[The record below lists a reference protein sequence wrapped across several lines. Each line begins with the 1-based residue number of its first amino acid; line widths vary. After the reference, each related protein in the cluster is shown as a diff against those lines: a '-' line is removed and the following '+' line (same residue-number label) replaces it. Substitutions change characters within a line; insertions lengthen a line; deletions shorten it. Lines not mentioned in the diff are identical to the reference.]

1 MPPVPATSVW
11 SRRGILATATATAA
25 ASALGLTARPA
36 GAAPG
41 PAVAP
46 GPAAAPGD
54 EFTTLRGR
62 WCELTLGSGFDPAA
76 PPYAAALKETGDL
89 ACTFRASMRP
99 AAGSLWPDCRY
110 DPPSGITRS
119 YGRLATMA
127 QAYAQPGTGHTG
139 DPGLA
144 EALVTGLGHL
154 DATVYHSATA
164 LPQLSLG
171 GAPSGN
177 WWEWQIGSPRLL
189 LDTLAVLD
197 DRLPDGGLP
206 AGLRDRCLAAVD
218 HFVPDSML
226 GDYTGTSTGAN
237 RVDLCR
243 VVALRGVLGR
253 APAKIALARD
263 ALSPVFPYVTKGDGL
278 YADGSFVQH
287 TCVAY
292 SGTYGYVL
300 LDGLGRLFTL
310 LAGSSWQVTD
320 PARQI
325 VLDSVEHAYAPL
337 LHNGLMMDSVNGRAV
352 SRGYLRSDERHVL
365 RSDHYHGHAL
375 IAAIALLAQTASG
388 AERERWHAMVKG
400 WIARD
405 RTLPVLTDRQYPVA
419 DLSRLRKIADSS
431 APAAPEPVGHRLF
444 PAMDRAV
451 HRRPGWAAGL
461 AMASDRIAYYENG
474 NGENPHGWHTGAGML
489 YWWGADFGGDQ
500 YTDAFWPTVDPY
512 RLPGTTV
519 STKRLADNE
528 GGGWGEPKPAARWV
542 GGTTDG
548 EFAAIG
554 QDLRGLASTLTA
566 RKSWFALA
574 DCVVCLGAGITA
586 RDGVPAETVVD
597 NRCLGET
604 GTAQLTVDGVPQ
616 PGTLGTTRSFRR
628 AHWAHLAGHGG
639 YVFPGGAPLKALREA
654 RTGSWHDI
662 NTTSSTE
669 PFTRRYLTL
678 WHDHGTDPADAGYA
692 YLLMPGATARALAAR
707 AADHR
712 WLTLLANDAG
722 RQAIAVDPLGVT
734 AANFWRAGSAGPLT
748 SSGPASVLV
757 RERHGRWPAGRTR
770 TARLCLA
777 APERTGDPLEITWS
791 RPVRAVLAHDPAI
804 EVLATGRALRLR
816 LTPGTGC
823 ATHRCTVRLG

>member
-1 MPPVPATSVW
+1 MPPFPATSVW
-11 SRRGILATATATAA
+11 SRRGFLATAT

-36 GAAPG
+36 SALP
-41 PAVAP
+41 
-46 GPAAAPGD
+46 PGD
-54 EFTTLRGR
+54 VFTALRGR

-89 ACTFRASMRP
+89 AGAFRAGMRP

-110 DPPSGITRS
+110 DPPAGITRS

-127 QAYAQPGTGHTG
+127 QACAQPGTGRTG

-144 EALVTGLGHL
+144 EAVRTGLDHL
-154 DATVYHSATA
+154 EATVFHTATTRY
-164 LPQLSLG
+164 
-171 GAPSGN
+171 GN

-189 LDTLAVLD
+189 LDTLAILD
-197 DRLPDGGLP
+197 DRLPGGLDD
-206 AGLRDRCLAAVD
+206 GLRERCLAAVD
-218 HFVPDSML
+218 HFVPDTML
-226 GDYTGTSTGAN
+226 GDYAGTSTGAN

-243 VVALRGVLGR
+243 VVALRGILGR

-263 ALSPVFPYVTKGDGL
+263 ALSPVFPHVTHGDGL

-287 TCVAY
+287 TWVAY

-310 LAGSSWQVTD
+310 LGGSPWQVTD
-320 PARQI
+320 PARQT

-352 SRGYLRSDERHVL
+352 SRGYLRGDERHIL

-375 IAAIALLAQTASG
+375 IAAIAVLARAAST
-388 AERERWHAMVKG
+388 AERDRWHAMIKG
-400 WIARD
+400 WAARD
-405 RTLPVLTDRQYPVA
+405 RTLPVLTDRQYTVA
-419 DLSRLRKIADSS
+419 DLARLRAIADG
-431 APAAPEPVGHRLF
+431 PAATAPEPVGHRLF

-461 AMASDRIAYYENG
+461 AMASDRITYYENG
-474 NGENPHGWHTGAGML
+474 NGENPRGWHTGAGMV

-548 EFAAIG
+548 EYAALG

-566 RKSWFALA
+566 RKSWFALD
-574 DCVVCLGAGITA
+574 DCLVCLGAGITA

-597 NRCLGET
+597 NRRLGERD
-604 GTAQLTVDGVPQ
+604 TAALTVDGVRM
-616 PGTLGTTRSFRR
+616 PGTLGVTTTFRR
-628 AHWAHLAGHGG
+628 AHWVHLAGHGG
-639 YVFPGGAPLKALREA
+639 YVFPGGAPLTVRREA

-662 NTTSSTE
+662 NTTSTTE
-669 PFTRRYLTL
+669 PFTRRYVTL
-678 WHDHGTDPADAGYA
+678 WHDHGTDPVDARYC
-692 YLLMPGATARALAAR
+692 YLLMPGAGPRTLAAR
-707 AADHR
+707 AADR
-712 WLTLLANDAG
+712 RRPAVLANDAG
-722 RQAIAVDPLGVT
+722 CQAVAVDPLGVT

-748 SSGPASVLV
+748 SSGPVSVLV
-757 RERHGRWPAGRTR
+757 REHRGRRRPTV
-770 TARLCLA
+770 RLCLA
-777 APERTGDPLEITWS
+777 APERTGEPLEITWS
-791 RPVRAVLAHDPAI
+791 RPVRTVLAHDPAI

-816 LTPGTGC
+816 LTPGTDC
-823 ATHRCTVRLG
+823 ATHTCTVRPG

>member
-1 MPPVPATSVW
+1 MPPVSATSVW
-11 SRRGILATATATAA
+11 SRRGFLATATA
-25 ASALGLTARPA
+25 SALGLAARPA

-41 PAVAP
+41 PVTVA
-46 GPAAAPGD
+46 GE
-54 EFTTLRGR
+54 EFTALRGR

-89 ACTFRASMRP
+89 ASAFSASMRP
-99 AAGSLWPDCRY
+99 AATSLWPDCRY
-110 DPPSGITRS
+110 DPPSGITQS
-119 YGRLATMA
+119 YSRLATMA
-127 QAYAQPGTGHTG
+127 QAYAQPGTGRTG

-144 EALVTGLGHL
+144 DALATGLDHL
-154 DATVYHSATA
+154 EATVYNTATTRY
-164 LPQLSLG
+164 
-171 GAPSGN
+171 GN

-189 LDTLAVLD
+189 LDTVAILDEYLPGGGLD
-197 DRLPDGGLP
+197 D
-206 AGLRDRCLAAVD
+206 GLRGRCLAAVD
-218 HFVPDSML
+218 HFVPDAML

-243 VVALRGVLGR
+243 VVALRGILGR
-253 APAKIALARD
+253 APDKIALARD
-263 ALSPVFPYVTKGDGL
+263 ALSPVFPYVTTGDGL

-287 TCVAY
+287 TWVAY

-310 LAGSSWQVTD
+310 LGGSSWQVTD

-325 VLDSVEHAYAPL
+325 ILDSVEHAYAPL
-337 LHNGLMMDSVNGRAV
+337 LHNGLMMDSVNGRAI

-375 IAAIALLAQTASG
+375 IAAIALLAQGASS
-388 AERERWHAMVKG
+388 AERDRWHAMVKG

-419 DLSRLRKIADSS
+419 DLARLRTIADSS
-431 APAAPEPVGHRLF
+431 AAAAPEPVGHRLF

-461 AMASDRIAYYENG
+461 AMASDRITYYENG
-474 NGENPHGWHTGAGML
+474 NGENPRGWHTGAGML

-548 EFAAIG
+548 AFAAIG

-574 DCVVCLGAGITA
+574 DCIVCLGAGITA

-597 NRCLGET
+597 NRCLGES
-604 GTAQLTVDGVPQ
+604 GTAALTVDGVRQ
-616 PGTLGTTRSFRR
+616 PGTLGLTTSFRR

-692 YLLMPGATARALAAR
+692 YLLMPGATARTLAAR
-707 AADHR
+707 AADRH
-712 WLTLLANDAG
+712 WLTVLANDAG
-722 RQAIAVDPLGVT
+722 RQAVAVDPLGVT
-734 AANFWRAGSAGPLT
+734 AANFWRAGGAGPLT

-757 RERHGRWPAGRTR
+757 RERHGWRQPGRGR

-777 APERTGDPLEITWS
+777 APERTGDTLEITWS
-791 RPVRAVLAHDPAI
+791 RPVRAVLTHDPAI

-816 LTPGTGC
+816 LTPGTDC
-823 ATHRCTVRLG
+823 ATHTCTVRLD

>member
-1 MPPVPATSVW
+1 MPPFPATSVW
-11 SRRGILATATATAA
+11 SRRGFLAT
-25 ASALGLTARPA
+25 ASALGLAARPA
-36 GAAPG
+36 GAAPR
-41 PAVAP
+41 PATPP
-46 GPAAAPGD
+46 GGECAA
-54 EFTTLRGR
+54 LRGR
-62 WCELTLGSGFDPAA
+62 WCELVLGSGFDPAA

-89 ACTFRASMRP
+89 AGAFRARMQP
-99 AAGSLWPDCRY
+99 TAVSLWPDCRY
-110 DPPSGITRS
+110 DPPSGITQS

-144 EALVTGLGHL
+144 EALVTGLDHL
-154 DATVYHSATA
+154 EATVYNTATTRY
-164 LPQLSLG
+164 
-171 GAPSGN
+171 GN

-189 LDTLAVLD
+189 LDTVALLDERLPGGLD
-197 DRLPDGGLP
+197 D
-206 AGLRDRCLAAVD
+206 ALRERALAAVD
-218 HFVPDSML
+218 HFVPDAML

-243 VVALRGVLGR
+243 VVALRGILGR

-263 ALSPVFPYVTKGDGL
+263 ALSPVFPYVTRGDGL

-287 TCVAY
+287 SWVAY

-310 LAGSSWQVTD
+310 LGGSSWQVTD

-352 SRGYLRSDERHVL
+352 SRGYLRSDERHIL

-375 IAAIALLAQTASG
+375 IAAIALLAQAASS
-388 AERERWHAMVKG
+388 AERERWHAMIKG
-400 WIARD
+400 WTARD
-405 RTLPVLTDRQYPVA
+405 RTLPVLTDRQYTVA
-419 DLSRLRKIADSS
+419 DLARLRKIADGP
-431 APAAPEPVGHRLF
+431 AAAAPEPVGHRLF

-461 AMASDRIAYYENG
+461 AMASDRITYYENG
-474 NGENPHGWHTGAGML
+474 NGENPRGWHTGAGML

-548 EFAAIG
+548 EFAALG

-597 NRCLGET
+597 NRCLGES
-604 GTAQLTVDGVPQ
+604 GTAVLTVDGVRR
-616 PGTLGTTRSFRR
+616 PGTLGVTTSFRR

-639 YVFPGGAPLKALREA
+639 YVFPGGAPLMALREA

-678 WHDHGTDPADAGYA
+678 WHDHGTDPVDAGYA
-692 YLLMPGATARALAAR
+692 YLLMPGATARTLAAR
-707 AADHR
+707 AADRH
-712 WLTLLANDAG
+712 WLTVLANDAG

-748 SSGPASVLV
+748 SSGPVSVLV
-757 RERHGRWPAGRTR
+757 RERPGRRRPTV
-770 TARLCLA
+770 RLCLA
-777 APERTGDPLEITWS
+777 APERTGETLEITWS
-791 RPVRAVLAHDPAI
+791 RPVRAVLSHDPAI
-804 EVLATGRALRLR
+804 EVLATGRTLRLR
-816 LTPGTGC
+816 LTPGTSC
-823 ATHRCTVRLG
+823 ATHTCTVRPG

>member
-1 MPPVPATSVW
+1 MPPASAASVWSPSVW
-11 SRRGILATATATAA
+11 SRRGFLVAA
-25 ASALGLTARPA
+25 VASVLGRAARPSY
-36 GAAPG
+36 AAPG
-41 PAVAP
+41 PAAS
-46 GPAAAPGD
+46 AASAGD
-54 EFTTLRGR
+54 EFDALRGR
-62 WCELTLGSGFDPAA
+62 WCALTLGTGFDPAA
-76 PPYAAALKETGDL
+76 PPYAAALEEAGAL
-89 ACTFRASMRP
+89 AGAFRAGMRP
-99 AAGSLWPDCRY
+99 AADSLWPDCRY
-110 DPPSGITRS
+110 DPPSGITQS

-139 DPGLA
+139 DRGLA
-144 EALVTGLGHL
+144 EDVLTGLGHL
-154 DATVYHSATA
+154 EATVYHT
-164 LPQLSLG
+164 G
-171 GAPSGN
+171 TTRYGN

-189 LDTLAVLD
+189 LDTLAILD
-197 DRLPDGGLP
+197 EHLPDGLP
-206 AGLRDRCLAAVD
+206 GALRERCLAAVD
-218 HFVPDSML
+218 HFVPDALL

-243 VVALRGVLGR
+243 VVALRGILGR
-253 APAKIALARD
+253 APAKVALARD
-263 ALSPVFPYVTKGDGL
+263 ALSPVFPYVTRGDGL

-287 TCVAY
+287 TWVAY

-310 LAGSSWQVTD
+310 LGGSSWQLTD

-352 SRGYLRSDERHVL
+352 SRGYLRSDERQIM

-375 IAAIALLAQTASG
+375 IAAVALLAEGASA
-388 AERERWHAMVKG
+388 AERARWHAMIKG
-400 WIARD
+400 WTARD
-405 RTLPVLTDRQYPVA
+405 RVLPVLTDRQYTVA
-419 DLSRLRKIADSS
+419 DLARLHRIADSS
-431 APAAPEPVGHRLF
+431 VPAAPEPVGHRLF

-461 AMASDRIAYYENG
+461 AMASDRITYYENG
-474 NGENPHGWHTGAGML
+474 NGENPRGWHTGAGML
-489 YWWGADFGGDQ
+489 YWWGAEFGGDQ

-548 EFAAIG
+548 EFAALG

-566 RKSWFALA
+566 KKSWFALA

-586 RDGVPAETVVD
+586 HDGVPAETVVD
-597 NRCLGET
+597 NRCLGES
-604 GTAQLTVDGVPQ
+604 GTARLTVDGVRQ
-616 PGTLGTTRSFRR
+616 PGTLGATRSFRC

-639 YVFPGGAPLKALREA
+639 YVFPGGAPLTTLREA

-662 NTTSSTE
+662 NTSSSPR

-692 YLLMPGATARALAAR
+692 YLLMPGAGRRTLAAR
-707 AADHR
+707 AADRR
-712 WLTLLANDAG
+712 WLTVLANDAG
-722 RQAIAVDPLGVT
+722 RQAIAVERLGVT
-734 AANFWRAGSAGPLT
+734 AANFWHAGSAGPLT

-757 RERHGRWPAGRTR
+757 RERRPGRRPGGGGR
-770 TARLCLA
+770 TARLCVA
-777 APERTGDPLEITWS
+777 APERSGETLEITWS
-791 RPVRAVLAHDPAI
+791 RPVRAVLGHDPAI
-804 EVLATGRALRLR
+804 EVLAAGPTLRLR
-816 LTPGTGC
+816 LTPGTAC
-823 ATHRCTVRLG
+823 ATHTCTVRPG

>member
-1 MPPVPATSVW
+1 MPPVPALPVW
-11 SRRGILATATATAA
+11 SRRGFLA
-25 ASALGLTARPA
+25 ASTAGALGLAAGPA
-36 GAAPG
+36 HATPGTAAP
-41 PAVAP
+41 AD
-46 GPAAAPGD
+46 D
-54 EFTTLRGR
+54 EFATLRRR
-62 WCELTLGSGFDPAA
+62 WCELVLGTGFDPTA
-76 PPYAAALKETGDL
+76 PPYAAALQETGAL
-89 ACTFRASMRP
+89 ASTFQASMRP

-110 DPPSGITRS
+110 DPPSGITQS
-119 YGRLATMA
+119 YSRLHTMA
-127 QAYAQPGTGHTG
+127 QAYSQPGTGRTG

-144 EALVTGLGHL
+144 ETLVTGLGHL
-154 DATVYHSATA
+154 EATVYNTATTRY
-164 LPQLSLG
+164 
-171 GAPSGN
+171 GN

-189 LDTLAVLD
+189 LDTVALLD
-197 DRLPDGGLP
+197 ERLPGGLGD
-206 AGLRDRCLAAVD
+206 ALRGRCLAAVD
-218 HFVPDSML
+218 HFVPDTLL

-253 APAKIALARD
+253 APGKIALARD

-278 YADGSFVQH
+278 YADGSFIQH
-287 TCVAY
+287 TWVAY

-310 LAGSSWQVTD
+310 LGGSSWQITD

-325 VLDSVEHAYAPL
+325 IFDSVERAWAPL
-337 LHNGLMMDSVNGRAV
+337 LHNGLMMDLVNGRAI

-375 IAAIALLAQTASG
+375 IAAVALLARSASG
-388 AERERWHAMVKG
+388 AERDRWHAMIKG

-405 RTLPVLTDRQYPVA
+405 RTLPVLTDRQYTVA
-419 DLSRLRKIADSS
+419 DLARLHTIAASS
-431 APAAPEPVGHRLF
+431 AAPAPEPVGHRLF

-474 NGENPHGWHTGAGML
+474 NGENPRGWHTGAGML
-489 YWWGADFGGDQ
+489 SWWGADFGGDQ

-548 EFAAIG
+548 EFAALG

-597 NRCLGET
+597 NRCLGEF
-604 GTAQLTVDGVPQ
+604 GTAALTVDGVPQ
-616 PGTLGTTRSFRR
+616 PGTLGETTAFRR

-639 YVFPGGAPLKALREA
+639 WVFLGSPGGAPLKALREA

-662 NTTSSTE
+662 NSTSSTQ

-678 WHDHGTDPADAGYA
+678 WHDHGTDPTDAGYA
-692 YLLMPGATARALAAR
+692 YLLMPGATARTLAAR
-707 AADHR
+707 AADRR
-712 WLTLLANDAG
+712 WLTVLANDAG

-757 RERHGRWPAGRTR
+757 RERPGGRPAGRGR

-777 APERTGDPLEITWS
+777 APDRSGDTLEITWS
-791 RPVRAVLAHDPAI
+791 RPVRAVLTHDPAI

-816 LTPGTGC
+816 LTPGTSC
-823 ATHRCTVRLG
+823 ATHTCTVRLR